1 MSSGGSFA
9 KLSLSYPVYAA
20 DFDPYGRGYLIVG
33 GGGGEGRSGVGNKI
47 TLLDVSSRAAIEN
60 VGELELSRDED
71 RVSTIANLATKNGI
85 ISFAGINS
93 SEQDRKSGK
102 NEHLR
107 SFEISYPPRKR
118 QRISDQSTNGQ
129 KREDEPRGELA
140 LLAKTAL
147 FKPTISASDDMYQR
161 VMRLSPVIQ
170 RDTPNKRIAAIA
182 SDLAPTNEEIVLF
195 DATTSSPTNSDV
207 ISRIS
212 LPKNDRVMDVDIGEP
227 EAARYLVAYCT
238 NYSVYVKDLSY
249 DFASKNEATASETN
263 RAYSLPM
270 SARRPKLRAL
280 RFLTKDILILLV
292 DLPSSGAELLI
303 LRLHGST
310 NGSVTLRKTL
320 STKAVGF
327 DICALDADGTTGDR
341 QFVVAVGGSDN
352 SIQILTLDF
361 DGSRESLSTFRK
373 FTVLRDVHPIYITR
387 VCFEPFHSPVRGPAS
402 SISGPSNDEATPNNP
417 NPVPLNALPQY
428 LRLASTSAANQ
439 VVVDT
444 FPLTPVKP
452 TSRNSRYVL
461 SSQSF
466 LSSLTPFLVIAFV
479 LAVSSILMQSVLD
492 AQGVLEPGSSL
503 LHILPAGARQRFGDA
518 LGPAASVIS
527 QLNLAGLKAR
537 LLPDNPPEP
546 SASDL
551 SDSVAKPKLKHL
563 VEQVSRSDDPT
574 ESQAVVVHEHAPED
588 LSLDVQPDA
597 QAYLASERGAKAK
610 RWEELEPHQQAA
622 WREKLVKAGH
632 WAVDEGDTVLK
643 GILFSEWA
651 GLVGEMAQEAMRN

>member
-1 MSSGGSFA
+1 MSSTGSFA
-9 KLSLSYPVYAA
+9 KIALSYPVYAA

-47 TLLDVSSRAAIEN
+47 TLLDVSSRATIEN
-60 VGELELSRDED
+60 VGELDLSRDED
-71 RVSTIANLATKNGI
+71 RVSTIVNLATKDGI
-85 ISFAGINS
+85 ISFAGVNS
-93 SEQDRKSGK
+93 SEKDRKSGK

-107 SFEISYPPRKR
+107 SFEIRYPPRKR
-118 QRISDQSTNGQ
+118 QRIGTHNTNDQ
-129 KREDEPRGELA
+129 KRDGEPRGELA
-140 LLAKTAL
+140 LLEKTAL
-147 FKPTISASDDMYQR
+147 FKPTSPSNDMYQR
-161 VMRLSPVIQ
+161 VMRLSPVVQ

-182 SDLAPTNEEIVLF
+182 SDLAPVNEEIVLF
-195 DATTSSPTNSDV
+195 DATTSAPTDSDV

-212 LPKNDRVMDVDIGEP
+212 LPKNDRVMDVDISEP

-238 NYSVYVKDLSY
+238 NFSVYVKDLSY
-249 DFASKNEATASETN
+249 DFASKKEVAPSETN
-263 RAYSLPM
+263 RVYSLPM
-270 SARRPKLRAL
+270 SDRRPKLRAL
-280 RFLTKDILILLV
+280 RFLTKDTLILLA
-292 DLPSSGAELLI
+292 DLPSSGAELLV
-303 LRLHGST
+303 LRLHKLT

-327 DICALDADGTTGDR
+327 DICALDADETTGDR
-341 QFVVAVGGSDN
+341 QFVVAIGGSDN
-352 SIQILTLDF
+352 SIQVFTLDF
-361 DGSRESLSTFRK
+361 DGSKHSLSTFRK
-373 FTVLRDVHPIYITR
+373 FTILRDVHPIYITR
-387 VCFEPFHSPVRGPAS
+387 VCFEPFHTPVRGPAY
-402 SISGPSNDEATPNNP
+402 SISGSPNDEATPNNP

-444 FPLTPVKP
+444 FPLTPMKP

-466 LSSLTPFLVIAFV
+466 VSSLTPYLVITFV

-492 AQGVLEPGSSL
+492 AQGALEPGSSL
-503 LHILPAGARQRFGDA
+503 FHILPAGARQRFGDA

-537 LLPDNPPEP
+537 LLPDNSAGP

-551 SDSVAKPKLKHL
+551 AVPVSKLKLKHL
-563 VEQVSRSDDPT
+563 VEQASRSEGPT
-574 ESQAVVVHEHAPED
+574 ESQAVVVHEHAPEE
-588 LSLDVQPDA
+588 LSLDVHPDA
-597 QAYLASERGAKAK
+597 QAYLASERGAQAK

-632 WAVDEGDTVLK
+632 WALDEGDTVLK